1 MIDSDYF
8 MNMID
13 SYFTIILNIIFI
25 HKLYTIKY
33 IMINNKI
40 NINNIIIHNI
50 IMKLKINSHQE
61 SLIFNIIKFHNY
73 IIILN
78 IS

>member
-13 SYFTIILNIIFI
+13 SYFIIILNIIFI
-25 HKLYTIKY
+25 YKLYIIKY
-33 IMINNKI
+33 IIINNKI
-40 NINNIIIHNI
+40 NIDNIIIHNI
-50 IMKLKINSHQE
+50 IINLKINSHQE
-61 SLIFNIIKFHNY
+61 SLIFDIIKFHNY